1 MSSVSSVR
9 VLSILYRFIDFSDVM
24 VFWHFYCFYVKNLCA
39 DIWVQIVLLWR
50 RDLHVCITLALFIV
64 VILFR
69 KQKPLAVFSLSLQV
83 LQARVTYIHSFIS
96 DTTRIT

>member
-1 MSSVSSVR
+1 
-9 VLSILYRFIDFSDVM
+9 
-24 VFWHFYCFYVKNLCA
+24 
-39 DIWVQIVLLWR
+39 
-50 RDLHVCITLALFIV
+50 LHVCITLALFIV